1 MKKKSLL
8 TIGLFLVLALTLVL
22 GACGNGSSSGSS
34 TSSSSSKSSA
44 SSSAPLSGKL
54 TIGGSTALQPL
65 AAQAAKEFMDKNPN
79 VQIDVQG
86 GGSGTGLSEVSA
98 GNFDIGNSDIFAESK
113 KGIDASALTDNK
125 VAVVGMTAAVNP
137 QVGVTNLSKADL
149 QKVFTGQVT
158 NWSQVGGKNVK
169 ITLVNRSATSGT
181 RATFD
186 QFALD
191 NKTPA
196 EGITQDSSNT
206 VKKIVA
212 QTPGAIGYLALS
224 YFTAGDKSIVKL
236 SIDGVQATE
245 DNVASG
251 KFPVWSYEH
260 MYTKGAPTGLA
271 KAFIDYMMSDTVQT
285 KDLPAQGYLT
295 VNKMQV
301 VRDASGKTTNK

>member
-1 MKKKSLL
+1 M
-8 TIGLFLVLALTLVL
+8 
-22 GACGNGSSSGSS
+22 
-34 TSSSSSKSSA
+34 
-44 SSSAPLSGKL
+44 
-54 TIGGSTALQPL
+54 
-65 AAQAAKEFMDKNPN
+65 
-79 VQIDVQG
+79 
-86 GGSGTGLSEVSA
+86 SEVAA
-98 GNFDIGNSDIFAESK
+98 GNFDIGNSDIFAEAK
-113 KGIDASALTDNK
+113 KGIDAKALVDTK

-137 QVGVTNLSKADL
+137 QAGVTNLSKADL

-158 NWSQVGGKNVK
+158 NWNQVGGKNLK

-224 YFTAGDKSIVKL
+224 YFTAGDSSIVKL

-245 DNVASG
+245 ANISSG
-251 KFPVWSYEH
+251 KFPVWAYEH
-260 MYTKGAPTGLA
+260 MYTKGAPKGLA
-271 KAFIDYMMSDTVQT
+271 KAFIDFMMSSAVQS
-285 KDLPAQGYLT
+285 KDLPAQGYMAVGKMT
-295 VNKMQV
+295 VQ
-301 VRDASGKTTNK
+301 RDATGAMTSK